1 MFYALPL
8 LHDTFLYSGPTGWWV
23 TLDLIMSSCII
34 FLWGI
39 LLWCYHM
46 IFHVVVQTS
55 RRYKLVDRD
64 PESWR
69 EPDWNKCPCFLS
81 PIGHHRYRRNAV
93 GVSLCKNANFK
104 ELSTGVS
111 RQDSPGLNKELHA
124 TKYWK
129 PLHWK
134 ATALT
139 TYNVFVLYSD
149 ILIFQ
154 DEVCKVYNEECCYA
168 KCTKAYRLL
177 REIFSIAFV
186 NEAVSGFR

>member
-1 MFYALPL
+1 MHHCILSFWNSEFSMLFCQQFIYLLYFYVFHALPL

-39 LLWCYHM
+39 LLWYYRM

-55 RRYKLVDRD
+55 RRCKLVDRN

-69 EPDWNKCPCFLS
+69 VPDWHKCPCFLS

-104 ELSTGVS
+104 ELSTTGVS
-111 RQDSPGLNKELHA
+111 RQDSPGLNKELLA
-124 TKYWK
+124 RIYWK
-129 PLHWK
+129 QLRLRQHK
-134 ATALT
+134 RFCFEFG
-139 TYNVFVLYSD
+139 YFD
-149 ILIFQ
+149 
-154 DEVCKVYNEECCYA
+154 
-168 KCTKAYRLL
+168 LL
-177 REIFSIAFV
+177 RWSL
-186 NEAVSGFR
+186 